1 MGWGGNDIS
10 ISCLQGCKEN
20 PVSLGG
26 RVDIAS
32 LNNILRKAGLPGW
45 PLVVCKNLDL
55 GRVPTIPGVENGSTC
70 QNCLY
75 TQCGSFW
82 TPACLW
88 RVWNSGMYH
97 VKTADTINPMESWRW
112 GSHDLP
118 WLAPPHGCCH
128 NLLLRELKV
137 PLVTAARGLLAT
149 SAWFPLYQTLW
160 AFPSAVSFHCTR
172 SESWVGTQG

>member
-20 PVSLGG
+20 PVCLGG
-26 RVDIAS
+26 RVDIES

-75 TQCGSFW
+75 TQCGSYW

-88 RVWNSGMYH
+88 RDWNSGMYH
-97 VKTADTINPMESWRW
+97 VKTANTINPMESWRW

-118 WLAPPHGCCH
+118 WLAISHGCCH
-128 NLLLRELKV
+128 SLLLRELKV
-137 PLVTAARGLLAT
+137 PPCDSWPLQPGFLCTKLFEL
-149 SAWFPLYQTLW
+149 FPLLSLFTVLDQ
-160 AFPSAVSFHCTR
+160 SH
-172 SESWVGTQG
+172 E